1 MESLNLDSLFRQNK
15 DENNLYDCTN
25 KYSMLSDFIEN
36 KLVSMKN

>member
-25 KYSMLSDFIEN
+25 KYMLSDFIEN
-36 KLVSMKN
+36 KLVFMKN